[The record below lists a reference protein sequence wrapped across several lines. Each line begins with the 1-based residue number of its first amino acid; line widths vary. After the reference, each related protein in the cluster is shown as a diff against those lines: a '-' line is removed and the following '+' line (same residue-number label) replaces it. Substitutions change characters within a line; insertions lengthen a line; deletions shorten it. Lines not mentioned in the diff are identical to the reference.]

1 MGYFPHS
8 TLEDFS
14 SASVYSAGSS
24 ASVHAPKVVDPDCD
38 LCVPDCED
46 ETCAAAEKCTDDCFV
61 VPCDDPSHTESSCGC
76 ELEEED
82 NYYGPGLDNLFGDSA
97 PIPSSSAFGPPT
109 SSFAPQS
116 TAAYHLD
123 HPHSWDAALAAFL
136 CESCGDVFPP
146 TFLQSDSPPQS
157 ETTSYSSPSLSHA
170 SDAFYSSV
178 SSPTTAPQASQH
190 LLQTS
195 PFFDFTS
202 PGPSNPPSQATTNV
216 TCMWAGCH
224 AQFSTLEELVGHV
237 NLLHLRPGT
246 TQEQPAAPTPSSL
259 SCQWDDC
266 HNYSLSQTTAGPS
279 SGATLDVLQEHLYH
293 DHLGIEGL
301 HQQSPFF
308 MDTSPQI
315 PSSSPTFSLTSS
327 ASTLKMPRHPQ
338 STTILSEPSSSSAST
353 SSSSTEMAPVLSAA
367 ARGKSVAPTE
377 KEEENAICR
386 WKDCG
391 IAFSNTEDLTTHLTA
406 EHVGGGKAHYE
417 CYWADCQRHGD
428 HGFTSKQKICRHLQ
442 SHTGHRPFQC
452 KLCKQNFSEA
462 ATLQQHM
469 RRHTQEK
476 PYVCDVPGC
485 GKAFAIAGALTIHKR
500 THNGDKPFK
509 CTYCDRAFSESSNLS
524 KHLRTHTGVR
534 PYVCSEPGCSKA
546 FSRPDQLARHQSVHR
561 K

>member
-1 MGYFPHS
+1 
-8 TLEDFS
+8 
-14 SASVYSAGSS
+14 
-24 ASVHAPKVVDPDCD
+24 
-38 LCVPDCED
+38 
-46 ETCAAAEKCTDDCFV
+46 
-61 VPCDDPSHTESSCGC
+61 
-76 ELEEED
+76 
-82 NYYGPGLDNLFGDSA
+82 
-97 PIPSSSAFGPPT
+97 
-109 SSFAPQS
+109 
-116 TAAYHLD
+116 
-123 HPHSWDAALAAFL
+123 
-136 CESCGDVFPP
+136 
-146 TFLQSDSPPQS
+146 
-157 ETTSYSSPSLSHA
+157 
-170 SDAFYSSV
+170 
-178 SSPTTAPQASQH
+178 
-190 LLQTS
+190 
-195 PFFDFTS
+195 
-202 PGPSNPPSQATTNV
+202 
-216 TCMWAGCH
+216 MWAGCH

-237 NLLHLRPGT
+237 NLLHLRPAPA
-246 TQEQPAAPTPSSL
+246 QEQPTAPAGSSL

-266 HNYSLSQTTAGPS
+266 HDYSS
-279 SGATLDVLQEHLYH
+279 SAAALDVLQEHLYH
-293 DHLGIEGL
+293 DHLGIDGL
-301 HQQSPFF
+301 SQPSSFF
-308 MDTSPQI
+308 MSSSPQLLNS
-315 PSSSPTFSLTSS
+315 PPTFSLSS
-327 ASTLKMPRHPQ
+327 ASSSAGSASLIMPHHSQPLV
-338 STTILSEPSSSSAST
+338 LSSDLSLSSAAST
-353 SSSSTEMAPVLSAA
+353 SSSSTEMAPLPSAV
-367 ARGKSVAPTE
+367 ARGKSVAPPE

-391 IAFSNTEDLTTHLTA
+391 LAFSNTDDLTAHLTA

-534 PYVCSEPGCSKA
+534 PYVCSETGCSKA